1 VAPETIAILNMLAV
15 LTKFTVPPAFGS
27 SRPGVTFRS
36 RAANLLEVSGN
47 GNVPSSTTSRRIPRV
62 RPIVAGV
69 VLVVVLIGALIFV
82 GVTHSHKNA
91 AQQPTTPPPPPPTY
105 FAIPGCYNPSVQA
118 AERPKKLNIVGCAS
132 VAVALQD
139 MSWSSWGPQGADGTG
154 TAVFK
159 ICTPNCATGYQ
170 LTNPVV
176 VHAWNAQPPRPDAIC
191 PVSLK
196 IFADMILAFP
206 KGVPPPTA
214 QKMNTEYNGMPA
226 VHFVNYSGANPSD
239 TQFIGYTFCN

>member
-1 VAPETIAILNMLAV
+1 VLHLLSSASRHVPRVPRIVIGVVLAV
-15 LTKFTVPPAFGS
+15 L
-27 SRPGVTFRS
+27 
-36 RAANLLEVSGN
+36 
-47 GNVPSSTTSRRIPRV
+47 
-62 RPIVAGV
+62 
-69 VLVVVLIGALIFV
+69 LIGVLTFV
-82 GVTHSHKNA
+82 GMKLTQGHQRA
-91 AQQPTTPPPPPPTY
+91 TPPPTAQPPPPPET
-105 FAIPGCYNPSVQA
+105 FAIPGCYNLSLPPT
-118 AERPKKLNIVGCAS
+118 ERPKRLNIVGCAS

-159 ICTPNCATGYQ
+159 ICDPNCAAGYQ

-176 VHAWNAQPPRPDAIC
+176 VHVWNPQPPRPDAIC
-191 PVSLK
+191 QMGLK

-214 QKMNTEYNGMPA
+214 QKMNTQYNGMPA
-226 VHFVNYSGANPSD
+226 VHYTNYSGANTRD